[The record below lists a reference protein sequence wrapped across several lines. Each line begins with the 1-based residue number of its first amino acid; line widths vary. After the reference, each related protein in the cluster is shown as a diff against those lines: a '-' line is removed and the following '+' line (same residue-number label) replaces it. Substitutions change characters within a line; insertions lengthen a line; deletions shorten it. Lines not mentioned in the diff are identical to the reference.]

1 MPSRASKGWAES
13 LELKVM
19 RVYRVDE
26 KATNKGKGKSRPV
39 WARAFAVHVGCVCRG
54 VTQFALDTVFESGGT
69 R

>member
-1 MPSRASKGWAES
+1 MSKDWAES

-19 RVYRVDE
+19 SAYSVDE
-26 KATNKGKGKSRPV
+26 KATDKGKGKSRPV

-54 VTQFALDTVFESGGT
+54 VAQFALDVLEPGGT